1 MKNSSENDSTSLI
14 ALEAMIETSMRTIR
28 GKRVMLCSDVAK
40 LYHVSPDHLLKQVK
54 KNIDRFPAEYFFKLK
69 PGEKALFQAGKFPYV
84 FTEHAIL
91 MMGGVLKNK
100 EALKVHVQFIRY
112 FMQLFEKVSN
122 DKFLSQDFAHITEGE
137 AIFDVLKQMVKKKV

>member
-1 MKNSSENDSTSLI
+1 MKNSSANDYTSLI
-14 ALEAMIETSMRTIR
+14 AIEAMIESSMRAIR
-28 GKRVMLCSDVAK
+28 DKRVMLCNDVAK
-40 LYHVSPDHLLKQVK
+40 MYHVSPDHLLKQVK

-69 PGEKALFQAGKFPYV
+69 PKEKVLFQAGEFPYA

-91 MMGGVLKNK
+91 MLGGVLKNK
-100 EALKVHVQFIRY
+100 EAIKVNVQFIRY

-122 DKFLSQDFAHITEGE
+122 DKFLSQDFARLTEGE